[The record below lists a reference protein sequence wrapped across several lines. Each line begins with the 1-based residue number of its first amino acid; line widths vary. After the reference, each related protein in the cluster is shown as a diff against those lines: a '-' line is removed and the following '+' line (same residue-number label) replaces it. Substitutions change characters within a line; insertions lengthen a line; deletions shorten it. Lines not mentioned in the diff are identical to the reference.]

1 MDWNNFTLGGWYRLD
16 AQVEVE
22 DCNVGLNLRNLL
34 NCYNRCVDIWSGLTA
49 GMLTGS
55 AMAIAR
61 HLLTAVHFR
70 LGHLA
75 RFGKQASTGA
85 TVHKTSKLTTRM
97 GRTFAVA

>member
-1 MDWNNFTLGGWYRLD
+1 MDLNDFTLGGWYRLD

-22 DCNVGLNLRNLL
+22 NCNVGLNLRNLL
-34 NCYNRCVDIWSGLTA
+34 NRYNGGIDIWGGLTA

-61 HLLTAVHFR
+61 HLLAAIHFR

-75 RFGKQASTGA
+75 AWQ
-85 TVHKTSKLTTRM
+85 TSER
-97 GRTFAVA
+97 GRDRPQN

>member
-1 MDWNNFTLGGWYRLD
+1 MDLNDFTLGGWYRVD

-22 DCNVGLNLRNLL
+22 NCNVGLNLRNLL
-34 NCYNRCVDIWSGLTA
+34 NRRNGCIHIWGGLTA

-61 HLLTAVHFR
+61 HLLTAVHLR

-75 RFGKQASTGA
+75 GWQ
-85 TVHKTSKLTTRM
+85 TSER
-97 GRTFAVA
+97 GRDRPQN